1 LLRQAKAWFLINK
14 ARYTALIAVL
24 TAHLWDLPDFP
35 LIFTDSIPFM
45 YADVFADSEIKTLRK
60 LIIHSPDEGIDR
72 ISPRRAGELL
82 FDDIVHLP
90 TMRKEHQVFKE
101 VLHKFIEPSNV
112 LETQTLI
119 KEALDANE
127 KIKADVIQ
135 LIKDFEELPTA
146 TVDLIKSMDHE
157 TLSEVLIS
165 GYYRKD
171 DSIVFDPI
179 PNFIFTRDIALTI
192 NDHIIITKA
201 SKYVRFRENL
211 LTRFIFFAHPHFSS
225 LVKENRLI
233 NLNVVDEF
241 PPSKKGEPISVEGG
255 DLMIINKDYLLIG
268 SSERTTDHA
277 IQTLKRVLF
286 ERNIIKNVVEIDVPK
301 ERSFMH
307 IDTIFTQINHH
318 HFVGY
323 KPIVKDGLGSY
334 VTVHKNDGKM
344 VEYPSVLEFMH
355 AEIDPAV
362 DFIWSGNGESPYQER
377 EQWTDGCN
385 LLTLRPG
392 IALTYDRNPKT
403 EIAFKQAGYDVIH
416 SSEFL
421 QSNVPV
427 DTLKNTII
435 TLPSSE
441 LSRARGGPHCMSC
454 PVLRDHESTH

>member
-1 LLRQAKAWFLINK
+1 M
-14 ARYTALIAVL
+14 
-24 TAHLWDLPDFP
+24 H
-35 LIFTDSIPFM
+35 SS
-45 YADVFADSEIKTLRK
+45 VFVDSEIKTLRK

-101 VLHKFIEPSNV
+101 VLHRFVDPSNV

-119 KEALDANE
+119 KESLDADDA
-127 KIKADVIQ
+127 IKKEVIQ

-146 TVDLIKSMDHE
+146 TVQLLQSMDHD

-165 GYYRKD
+165 GYYRKEEQ
-171 DSIVFDPI
+171 IVFDPI
-179 PNFIFTRDIALTI
+179 PNFIFTRDIALAV
-192 NDHIIITKA
+192 NDYVIITKA

-211 LTRFIFFAHPHFSS
+211 LTRFIFHAHPDFSN

-233 NLNVVDEF
+233 NLNVVDDF
-241 PPSKKGEPISVEGG
+241 PPSRKGEPISIEGG
-255 DLMIINKDYLLIG
+255 DLMILNKDYLLIG

-277 IQTLKRVLF
+277 IQTLKKVLF
-286 ERNIIKNVVEIDVPK
+286 EKNIVKNIVEIDVPK

-307 IDTIFTQINHH
+307 IDTIFTQINHT
-318 HFVGY
+318 HFVGF

-334 VTVHKNDGKM
+334 VTVHKQDGSM
-344 VEYPSVLEFMH
+344 VEYSSVLEFMH
-355 AEIDPAV
+355 AELDPKI

-392 IALTYDRNPKT
+392 VALTYDRNPKT
-403 EIAFKQAGYDVIH
+403 ETAFKNAGYNVMH
-416 SSEFL
+416 SLEFL
-421 QSNVPV
+421 SGTIDPAQIQ
-427 DTLKNTII
+427 NTII

-454 PVLRDHESTH
+454 PVLRDRD

>member
-1 LLRQAKAWFLINK
+1 M
-14 ARYTALIAVL
+14 
-24 TAHLWDLPDFP
+24 H
-35 LIFTDSIPFM
+35 SS
-45 YADVFADSEIKTLRK
+45 VFADSEIKTLRK

-90 TMRKEHQVFKE
+90 TMRKEHKAFQD
-101 VLHKFIEPSNV
+101 VLNRFIGPENV

-119 KEALDANE
+119 RQSLDADE
-127 KIKADVIQ
+127 HIKKELIQ
-135 LIKDFEELPTA
+135 MIKDFEELPTA
-146 TVDLIKSMDHE
+146 TVHLLQSLDHE
-157 TLSEVLIS
+157 ALSEVLIS
-165 GYYRKD
+165 GYYRKEEQ
-171 DSIVFDPI
+171 IVFDPI

-192 NDHIIITKA
+192 NDYVIITKA

-211 LTRFIFFAHPHFSS
+211 LTRFIFHAHPDFST
-225 LVKENRLI
+225 LVKENKLI

-277 IQTLKRVLF
+277 IQTLKKVLF
-286 ERNIIKNVVEIDVPK
+286 EKNIIKNVVEIDVPK

-307 IDTIFTQINHH
+307 IDTIFTQINNT
-318 HFVGY
+318 HFVGF

-334 VTVHKNDGKM
+334 VTVHKQDGGM
-344 VEYPSVLEFMH
+344 VEYSSVLEFMH
-355 AEIDPAV
+355 AELDPAIE
-362 DFIWSGNGESPYQER
+362 FIWSGNGESPYQER

-392 IALTYDRNPKT
+392 VALTYDRNPKT
-403 EIAFKQAGYDVIH
+403 ETAFKNAGYQILH
-416 SSEFL
+416 SKEFL
-421 QSNVPV
+421 SSNMDPA
-427 DTLKNTII
+427 LIENTII

-454 PVLRDHESTH
+454 PVLRDRV